1 MATDVA
7 ARGIDVS
14 NLTHVINY
22 SLPQDS
28 DSYVHRIGR
37 TGRAGNQGTAIT
49 FISPSEMRKFGFLKR
64 TIKADI
70 KLEQLP
76 TPADIIATKR
86 NKIKEDLDAIVES
99 ESYGECTGM
108 AAELLE
114 SYPPEVALSALLRL
128 AFKNELSE
136 SSYPEIRSID
146 VDRKGKARFSR
157 LRCPR
162 RLRHPQNGPAPQT
175 GVRTLRPRHRRRTG
189 HGGLLVRN
197 GSLRPSR
204 KSRQDF
210 E

>member
-114 SYPPEVALSALLRL
+114 NYPPEVALSALLRL

-146 VDRKGKARFSR
+146 VDRKGKARIFPPSAPATATIPARRSGSSNRSADSPTTISTTCGSWRISR
-157 LRCPR
+157 
-162 RLRHPQNGPAPQT
+162 
-175 GVRTLRPRHRRRTG
+175 
-189 HGGLLVRN
+189 
-197 GSLRPSR
+197 SLRSPSIEPKR
-204 KSRQDF
+204 SSGP
-210 E
+210 

>member
-1 MATDVA
+1 
-7 ARGIDVS
+7 
-14 NLTHVINY
+14 
-22 SLPQDS
+22 
-28 DSYVHRIGR
+28 
-37 TGRAGNQGTAIT
+37 
-49 FISPSEMRKFGFLKR
+49 MRKFRFLKR

-146 VDRKGKARFSR
+146 VDRKGKARIFLAFGARDGYDTRKTVR
-157 LRCPR
+157 L
-162 RLRHPQNGPAPQT
+162 LKQ

>member
-70 KLEQLP
+70 KLEQ
-76 TPADIIATKR
+76 
-86 NKIKEDLDAIVES
+86 S
-99 ESYGECTGM
+99 
-108 AAELLE
+108 
-114 SYPPEVALSALLRL
+114 
-128 AFKNELSE
+128 
-136 SSYPEIRSID
+136 
-146 VDRKGKARFSR
+146 
-157 LRCPR
+157 PR
-162 RLRHPQNGPAPQT
+162 RPTSSPPSATR
-175 GVRTLRPRHRRRTG
+175 
-189 HGGLLVRN
+189 
-197 GSLRPSR
+197 SR
-204 KSRQDF
+204 KIWTPSSRAKVTANVRGWPPNYWRVIRPKWP
-210 E
+210 

>member
-146 VDRKGKARFSR
+146 VDRKGKARIFLAFGARDGYDTRKTVRLLKQECGLSDHDIDDVRVMEDFSFATV
-157 LRCPR
+157 PFD
-162 RLRHPQNGPAPQT
+162 QAEKSS
-175 GVRTLRPRHRRRTG
+175 
-189 HGGLLVRN
+189 GL
-197 GSLRPSR
+197 
-204 KSRQDF
+204 
-210 E
+210 